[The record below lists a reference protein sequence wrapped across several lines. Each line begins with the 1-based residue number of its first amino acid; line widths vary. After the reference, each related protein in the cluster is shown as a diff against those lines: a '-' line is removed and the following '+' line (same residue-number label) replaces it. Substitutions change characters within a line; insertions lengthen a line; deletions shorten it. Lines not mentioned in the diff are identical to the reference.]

1 MAKLA
6 RLSPE
11 HRDNLAAYL
20 DGELEETATQEIEQ
34 ILAVSEVARH
44 EVDMLSRTWDML
56 GELPTHKASEEFTQK
71 TVSSMRAAE
80 RSGPGLAGKAFKR
93 NARRGGVLAL
103 WAAILAVCGYVGFS
117 ATHRWVPNDSDELLD
132 DYEIISN
139 LDKLQEVG
147 SIEFLQVLKDKRT
160 FAEHDEHTAK

>member
-6 RLSPE
+6 RLNPE

-20 DGELEETATQEIEQ
+20 DGELEEVATQEIEQ

-56 GELPTHKASEEFTQK
+56 NSLPAHKASEEFTQK

-80 RSGPGLAGKAFKR
+80 RTGPGLASQAVKQ
-93 NARRGGVLAL
+93 NARRGGVLTL
-103 WAAILAVCGYVGFS
+103 WAAILVVCGYVGYS
-117 ATHRWVPNDSDELLD
+117 ATHQWVPNDSEQLLD
-132 DYEIISN
+132 EYETISN

-147 SIEFLQVLKDKRT
+147 SIEFLQVLKDKNT

>member
-56 GELPTHKASEEFTQK
+56 NALPAHKASEEFTQR
-71 TVSSMRAAE
+71 TVSSMRAVE
-80 RSGPGLAGKAFKR
+80 QSGPPVASQALKQ
-93 NARRGGVLAL
+93 NARRGGVLTA
-103 WAAILAVCGYVGFS
+103 WAAVLAVCGYVGYS
-117 ATHRWVPNDSDELLD
+117 ATHQWVPNDSEQLLD
-132 DYEIISN
+132 DYDIISN
-139 LDKLQEVG
+139 LDKLEEVG
-147 SIEFLQVLKDKRT
+147 SIEFLQVLKDKNT

>member
-6 RLSPE
+6 RLNPE

-20 DGELEETATQEIEQ
+20 DGELEEAATQEIEQ

-56 GELPTHKASEEFTQK
+56 SSLPTHRASEEFTRK

-80 RSGPGLAGKAFKR
+80 SSGPPLASRAVKQ
-93 NARRGGVLAL
+93 NARRGGVLTL
-103 WAAILAVCGYVGFS
+103 WAAILAVCGYVGYS
-117 ATHRWVPNDSDELLD
+117 ATHHWVPNDAEQLLD
-132 DYEIISN
+132 DYEIISQ

-147 SIEFLQVLKDKRT
+147 SLEFLQVLKDKRT
-160 FAEHDEHTAK
+160 LAEHDEHTAK

>member
-6 RLSPE
+6 RLNPE
-11 HRDNLAAYL
+11 QRDNLAAYL

-56 GELPTHKASEEFTQK
+56 NSLPTHKASEEFTQK

-80 RSGPGLAGKAFKR
+80 RTGPPLASRALKQ
-93 NARRGGVLAL
+93 NIRRGAVLAI
-103 WAAILAVCGYVGFS
+103 WATILAVCGFAGFS
-117 ATHRWVPNDSDELLD
+117 ATRRWVPNDSDQLLD

-147 SIEFLQVLKDKRT
+147 GIEFLQVLKDKRT